1 MMHLTICV
9 KTPTKYCHKWIINA
23 VYLCLCAKRRRLQ
36 RVKCLQHA
44 CNTSVLQKHV
54 GVETGSHAGKAS
66 RRSERRPPSAK
77 TIIFPTAGSTFPWN
91 RSTEW
96 GGGKARWGW
105 RKKKPKTSHRCGCI
119 SVGSVAALQ
128 IWTAASTGRIVHLA
142 ANSISSVLHF
152 PSVSSSAAQ
161 LCTWTEAAAPNGRN
175 SNSLCRFLVFS
186 FFYKVTGKK
195 CGGGGLGLP
204 P

>member
-1 MMHLTICV
+1 MMHPTMCV
-9 KTPTKYCHKWIINA
+9 KTPTKHCCQLIINA

-91 RSTEW
+91 RSTE
-96 GGGKARWGW
+96 RGW
-105 RKKKPKTSHRCGCI
+105 KSTLGLTKKNKTSHRCGCI

-128 IWTAASTGRIVHLA
+128 IWTALSTGRIVHLA
-142 ANSISSVLHF
+142 ANSISSVLHI
-152 PSVSSSAAQ
+152 PIS
-161 LCTWTEAAAPNGRN
+161 CTTLHLNR
-175 SNSLCRFLVFS
+175 SCRAKWEELQQPLQVFS
-186 FFYKVTGKK
+186 F
-195 CGGGGLGLP
+195 
-204 P
+204 